1 MRTLLLFAKYIAL
14 EESQK
19 KIDLD
24 HIAASFLCL
33 KPFAKDHSELL
44 IEKLQNRLMPVD
56 LREEFMADR
65 YKNDLSSVL
74 LSYMAEK
81 PVLPFSDQ
89 VSSFLQDLRPAASN
103 DDWVSVT
110 EIFVLPEMAVD
121 YRESLKQLEQL
132 KKALCEEVVGQEH
145 AIEDLIDNMS
155 KTVWQPQQNRPQGV
169 FFFAGPPASG
179 KTFLAERFAHHL
191 KDEYQYR
198 VFDMTQYTNANESF
212 GLVGAK
218 KTYDDSAPGELT
230 TFVEKFPKS
239 IIVFDEFEKAHTQ
252 VLLSLLRMLSAGFV
266 TDEYTQKD
274 IDFRNTIIVFTSN
287 LGEAVYNKPDYLKTI
302 VDQPVQA
309 RAAMISHLR
318 NETKIERSH
327 EVKAIPP
334 ELLSRLSQGSIILF
348 RSLGIK
354 ELMLLSGKQ
363 LNRELSFFTQK
374 SKIDFLPYE
383 NDLTRLLLSTF
394 APFFDVRDIKSNITA
409 KVVDPVTDFIRAHPE
424 SDFNQVQIKLGADV
438 KDMLAN
444 NEFSEHFNALKLRG
458 EVLYMETSCR
468 ANGQVLIL
476 TYSNPKQELL
486 LHVDDVEAD
495 GGIILDIPGVGFD
508 DIAGHDVVK
517 QRLLETVRILNHREQ
532 LEHAGVEPP
541 KGMVLFGPPGTGKTM
556 LARALAS
563 EAGLPIATCSG
574 TDLLSDNF
582 IKDLFNRVRKY
593 APCILFIDEID
604 ALPKRG
610 EAGPGADALMNR
622 LLTEIDGFSKNKG
635 AVFIVA
641 ATNRLDKLDEALLR
655 SGRLDL
661 HVHVPFL
668 DKNARR
674 WFIEKFLQY
683 DVYEEAIDVDLIVS
697 LTAGMSGADLEK
709 VHRETVLQALS
720 KNTGKICQST
730 IVEEI
735 NILKYGAK
743 RTLDKCEKMLAETAF
758 HEAGH
763 AVISKVLMP
772 ERIIEQISIVPREQA
787 LGIVAYSR
795 EQDVDYTK
803 AFWFSQTCVALAGR
817 AAQVKQFG
825 DEGLD
830 TGAISDLKQAMW
842 SAWNPIARYGMHP
855 DSYNLDTTV
864 LHEWSGEVY
873 FKSQTEKLVKEWLDE
888 ATVKT
893 DELVEQYWE
902 QISKV
907 AQALLEEEVLSQE
920 RFKSLI
926 K

>member
-33 KPFAKDHSELL
+33 KPFANDHTDLL
-44 IEKLQNRLMPVD
+44 LGKLQNRFKSVD
-56 LREEFMADR
+56 IGEEFMADR

-145 AIEDLIDNMS
+145 AIEDLVDNMS

-230 TFVEKFPKS
+230 AFVEKFPKS

-266 TDEYTQKD
+266 TDEYTQRE
-274 IDFRNTIIVFTSN
+274 IDFRSTIIVFTSN
-287 LGEAVYNKPDYLKTI
+287 LGGAVYNQPDYLKTI
-302 VDQPVQA
+302 VGQPTQA

-318 NETKIERSH
+318 NVTKIERSH

-348 RSLGIK
+348 RPLGVN
-354 ELMLLSGKQ
+354 ELLQLSGKQ
-363 LNRELSFFTQK
+363 LTRELSFFTQK
-374 SKIDFLPYE
+374 SKIEFLPH
-383 NDLTRLLLSTF
+383 DDQLTRLLLFTF
-394 APFFDVRDIKSNITA
+394 APFFDVRDVRANITA
-409 KVVDPVTDFIRAHPE
+409 KVIDPVTDFIRAYPE
-424 SDFNQVQIKLGADV
+424 SDFNQVQITLAADV
-438 KDMLAN
+438 RDMLAN
-444 NEFSEHFNALKLRG
+444 NELSEHFSALKLRG
-458 EVLYMETSCR
+458 EVLYLEASCR
-468 ANGQVLIL
+468 ANGQVLTL
-476 TYSNPKQELL
+476 TYSNPKQDLL
-486 LHVDDVEAD
+486 LHVEDVEAD
-495 GGIILDIPGVGFD
+495 GGVILDIPDVGFD

-517 QRLLETVRILNHREQ
+517 QRLLETVRILTHRER

-610 EAGPGADALMNR
+610 EAGPNADALMNR
-622 LLTEIDGFSKNKG
+622 LLTEIDGFSKSEG

-641 ATNRLDKLDEALLR
+641 ATNRLDKLDGALLR

-674 WFIEKFLQY
+674 WFIEKFLQC
-683 DVYEEAIDVDLIVS
+683 DVYEEAIDLDLIVS

-709 VHRETVLQALS
+709 VHREAVLQALS
-720 KNTGKICQST
+720 KNAGKICQST
-730 IVEEI
+730 LVEEI

-743 RTLDKCEKMLAETAF
+743 RTLDKC
-758 HEAGH
+758 
-763 AVISKVLMP
+763 
-772 ERIIEQISIVPREQA
+772 
-787 LGIVAYSR
+787 AYS
-795 EQDVDYTK
+795 
-803 AFWFSQTCVALAGR
+803 GR
-817 AAQVKQFG
+817 
-825 DEGLD
+825 
-830 TGAISDLKQAMW
+830 I
-842 SAWNPIARYGMHP
+842 
-855 DSYNLDTTV
+855 
-864 LHEWSGEVY
+864 
-873 FKSQTEKLVKEWLDE
+873 
-888 ATVKT
+888 
-893 DELVEQYWE
+893 
-902 QISKV
+902 
-907 AQALLEEEVLSQE
+907 
-920 RFKSLI
+920 
-926 K
+926 